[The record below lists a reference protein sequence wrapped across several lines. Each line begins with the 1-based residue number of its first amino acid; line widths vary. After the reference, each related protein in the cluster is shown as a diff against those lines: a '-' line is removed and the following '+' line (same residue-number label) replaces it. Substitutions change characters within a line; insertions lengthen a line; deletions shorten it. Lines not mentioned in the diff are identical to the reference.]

1 MKDCRVT
8 HSGIAAISSSHPMP
22 GLLPGEP
29 VPAFHAR
36 SAGNPRFAFDTT
48 AGRWLMVL
56 IPGSLG
62 SPALGQSLA
71 AAIAP
76 HAGLLRIEH
85 AYLVV
90 IGTDPEDERA
100 GRLTDG
106 NGRRVLWDDSGSARH
121 AFRAVSPDGTLRPG
135 WVLLDPMLRV
145 FAVWGL
151 QQGVEAM
158 ATLAALP
165 PPAEH
170 AGVPVIAPVLVL
182 PRVFEPA
189 FCQRLIAEYEAMGG
203 GESGFMRDEGGRTV
217 GVIDPSHKR
226 RKDAFLTD
234 EALRAQIRARLNAR
248 LVPEIRRAF
257 QYDVTRLERYVVA
270 CYDAAD
276 QGFFRAHRDN
286 TTKATAHR
294 RFAVTMNLNTGEYEG
309 GELNFPE
316 FGPRTYTAPAGG
328 AVVFSCSLLHE
339 ARPVTRG
346 RRYAFLPFL
355 YDDAAATIREEGAKF
370 LDQNET
376 ASASGA

>member
-1 MKDCRVT
+1 MSQ
-8 HSGIAAISSSHPMP
+8 HSQTP
-22 GLLPGEP
+22 GLTPGEP
-29 VPAFHAR
+29 IPAFHAR
-36 SAGNPRFAFDTT
+36 AASNPRFAFDTT

-56 IPGSLG
+56 IPGSLAQDG
-62 SPALGQSLA
+62 LGQRLA
-71 AAIAP
+71 AAITP
-76 HAGLLRIEH
+76 HAARFNLDH

-90 IGTDPEDERA
+90 IGTDAEDERA
-100 GRLTDG
+100 GRITDG
-106 NGRRVLWDDSGSARH
+106 PGRRVLWDDDGSARR
-121 AFRAVSPDGTLRPG
+121 AFRAVARDGALRPG

-145 FAVWGL
+145 FGVWAL
-151 QQGVEAM
+151 DQGAEAM

-170 AGVPVIAPVLVL
+170 AGVPVIAPILVL
-182 PRVFEPA
+182 PRIFEPE
-189 FCQRLIAEYEAMGG
+189 FCRRLIAEYEAVGG

-217 GVIDPSHKR
+217 GVMDASHKR

-234 EALRAQIRARLNAR
+234 ETLRGQIRARLNAR

-257 QYDVTRLERYVVA
+257 QYNVTRLERYVVA

-276 QGFFRAHRDN
+276 KGFFRAHRDN

-316 FGPRTYTAPAGG
+316 FGPQTYKAPAGG

-355 YDDAAATIREEGAKF
+355 YDDAAAAVREEGARF
-370 LDQNET
+370 LDQREAASAADKAEAKTET
-376 ASASGA
+376 ATAGA